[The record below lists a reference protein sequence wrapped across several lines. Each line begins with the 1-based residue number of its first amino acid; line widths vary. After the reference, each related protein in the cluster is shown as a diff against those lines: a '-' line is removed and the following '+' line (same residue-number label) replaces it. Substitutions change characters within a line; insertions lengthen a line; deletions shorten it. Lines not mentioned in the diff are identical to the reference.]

1 MDRGVYALILKN
13 PHREIR
19 IGALGR
25 REFAEGSQIYVGSA
39 HGSGGL
45 ARVERHIRLALRRD
59 RSPRWH
65 IDYLLLDPQFALVAA
80 ITAATD
86 RDCECTLARAIGGLM
101 AEVFTPVGSVGDFRR
116 WPEDGTNLGR
126 ESNERV
132 DEGEII
138 RSRPCGGQ
146 AAQLNVVSYGE
157 ERPTCSD
164 SNDDCWGK
172 NRRVEIVYTAK

>member
-13 PHREIR
+13 PRREIR

-86 RDCECTLARAIGGLM
+86 RDCECALARAIGGSSAPGFGCSDCACPSHLFFRPTDPVE
-101 AEVFTPVGSVGDFRR
+101 EVLTAV
-116 WPEDGTNLGR
+116 
-126 ESNERV
+126 ESLSLDARITRVQNERNEHKV
-132 DEGEII
+132 
-138 RSRPCGGQ
+138 
-146 AAQLNVVSYGE
+146 
-157 ERPTCSD
+157 
-164 SNDDCWGK
+164 
-172 NRRVEIVYTAK
+172 

>member
-86 RDCECTLARAIGGLM
+86 RDCECALARAIGGSSIPGFGCSDCACPSHL
-101 AEVFTPVGSVGDFRR
+101 FF
-116 WPEDGTNLGR
+116 
-126 ESNERV
+126 
-132 DEGEII
+132 
-138 RSRPCGGQ
+138 
-146 AAQLNVVSYGE
+146 
-157 ERPTCSD
+157 RPTDPVEEVLTAFESLSLD
-164 SNDDCWGK
+164 A
-172 NRRVEIVYTAK
+172 RITRVKSEGNEHKV